1 MDKVEIIEKIL
12 KEFDADTL
20 HGCIINGHM
29 PVKKGTNPL
38 HAGGR
43 AMVIDGGFAKP
54 YQKTT
59 GIAGYSLVQNSYGF
73 ILTAHDP
80 FESRE
85 KAVEQELDIH
95 STQVA
100 KQDISERM
108 LNKDTD
114 DGRKRQE
121 TIDTLKMLVEAYKE
135 GLIEERE

>member
-1 MDKVEIIEKIL
+1 
-12 KEFDADTL
+12 
-20 HGCIINGHM
+20 M

-80 FESRE
+80 FESSE
-85 KAVEQELDIH
+85 KAVEMELDIH

-100 KQDISERM
+100 RQDISERM

-121 TIDTLKMLVEAYKE
+121 TIDTLKLLVEAYKE